1 MSIIVDGY
9 FASRGS
15 NLGSLINGYIS
26 RKQQTLQDL
35 YAQRDAIGE
44 LYNKVASGLYA
55 SNNELYQLNSY
66 YNTQIL
72 NKTSNISKLMSQ
84 INITKNKIAG
94 LDSCFNS
101 YKNTA
106 TSLDSFLESL
116 REASNTSSI
125 IDFTNTSE
133 SVMDVE
139 IKNSTNVT
147 TQRIEYNVKQVATAT
162 KATSSVLYGE
172 NISKSTLVTDLLAGR
187 YDTAKLVGTRSD
199 LSETMTMEQLGI
211 TEGYWEIGSTSLY
224 IAKTD
229 TLKDIADRLIAAG
242 YNAGV
247 QDGHFFIDDMNVKS
261 MNIHNQQST
270 FGEVLGLTV
279 STGNFQ
285 INGKE
290 ITIDNTTTI
299 QNLLDTINNGDYG
312 VGAIFENN
320 QLTLIANQTGN
331 VLIEID
337 KGTSNFTNVA
347 GFTLGGKMITDNLTL
362 GSDGS
367 QHVMTGSIDISSITD
382 NITGGE
388 FTIVKEHNGT
398 VLKDTITFAQ
408 GATNE
413 ETLNNVVD
421 AINASSLNLTAA
433 IVDNRF
439 VVTNNEKGSDYQLTF
454 ESGESNFT
462 EKVGLTDPI
471 ISTGNPSFDENTSYF
486 TTIYGINNIADPA
499 TTTITAGSFKI
510 NGTTIN
516 LSAGSINSAIAT
528 INAQTATTGVLA
540 EYKNGVVL
548 LRNEYTGNENIY
560 IEGGTSNFGEIAGL
574 TTASITTSTATIG
587 QVGSKTTLTGSESVS
602 STLAIEASTIK
613 INGTDVSLS
622 AGTLQQVVDEFNAN
636 YSSTLNLTFSISAN
650 DKLVITETRNGELPI
665 SVSNVSGN
673 LAQLTGIAGYQTVKG
688 VEEKYGSS
696 RTTFTTTK
704 NVSYTTQILDSKI
717 NINGHEFIVSG
728 TIADVISTVNSH
740 SGTTGV
746 EAYIDTN
753 NKFVLRNINTGSEG
767 ISFAVTD
774 GDLGRVVGTGTYTTV
789 SGSATHSD
797 KVLATVTG
805 AKTGLDEF
813 SQVLAGSKIQFG
825 TTVIDLGASVG
836 AALLAINTNKDVTG
850 VEAFLNSSGQ
860 FVLQATNDEM
870 ASIEFS
876 VIGTG
881 DFGRVTGLG
890 SYTVG
895 ASTSNGE
902 IQGASYSKLVGVNNV
917 ALDTEITA
925 SSITLSYVNDLGVN
939 VSKTF
944 ELADGTLENA
954 MKVINDANW
963 YVKAEIVE
971 NKLQFVSRTT
981 GPFQIGLTVNSV
993 NGVTGDF
1000 GRVVGMANNVTGI
1013 GSSSHL
1019 GKNPATYVGATSGL
1033 NATDEL
1039 IGTNTITLWMT
1050 RTKANTGV
1058 ATEGGS
1064 GALASV
1070 SQTVTFTDKDGDGK
1084 ISIQDAIDS
1093 INDVKSTTK
1102 IEASL
1107 VNGQF
1112 VLTQIDANT
1121 AGEGDTINFTLAGDG
1136 DFARVAGYGTYTTIG
1151 ETNTGVVTGQSFTTL
1166 VGSRDITADNEVL
1179 SGSFVFSIKKAGA
1192 DNSAAIDVT
1201 TTINIADGT
1210 MADAIT
1216 SINTQLA
1223 AAGIGVTASIT
1234 DGKLQF
1240 KSDIAGDYN
1249 IAVNM
1254 DNSDFGRVV
1263 GIGAHTTIDGNYVT
1277 VGKTAAI
1284 VTGGET
1290 GLTRDSQIVGSVNL
1304 TLQGL
1309 ITRTTTGVDTEG
1321 GTNNTVSSVRTI
1333 TLSGTIGDAI
1343 DAINAQTS
1351 VTQIKAYLDAQ
1362 GRFVLEQTNQNTE
1375 NEFDTISF
1383 SVSGTGDFGV
1393 VTGLSTYISYGQ
1405 ADNGTTSGQVNS
1417 YIAGVVDNLK
1427 GTEQITAG
1435 VATITLTNNT
1445 SSWDAPTVTSFNVNI
1460 SGTVESAAAQIT
1472 AQAAAL
1478 GYQLEAYINETTG
1491 RFTIKSTSNG
1501 EDSIAITVANSDLG
1515 RVTGIANYSMDYST
1529 VTSAQSTYEL
1539 HPIFTGGNA
1548 VNEDINV
1555 ISGSLKIG
1563 DYTIS
1568 TVNKTMAQIV
1578 NEVNNLGIAGVT
1590 ADLDT
1595 GYFRIKMFESSVD
1608 DPYNVV
1614 ATGDFARLTG
1624 LGGYSVGSATYIDG
1638 SYTISD
1644 GTPSYQTKS
1653 VMGLTS
1659 TTTFVGGSVTIEHSD
1674 GNGGTSSF
1682 TIDTTG
1688 KTIEQVVNE
1697 INSVGQSGSS
1707 VNSTDGYSLNYVY
1720 ASYENEQIVIKTNEF
1735 EHKVTATGDFS
1746 RITGF
1751 SEYKSDF
1758 ATVTNPTSTV
1768 ETGTLQYTSKNN
1780 SVLSSTTTFTDG
1792 VLQITFE
1799 NGTNGTKTI
1808 STNAA
1813 GKSVAQVVSALQTQA
1828 DNYYAAY
1835 SKDGY
1840 ITSRPIISFDE
1851 TTGKISIQTYGESH
1865 DVTATGNV
1873 ATLTGFDGSYEF
1885 SIAPMK
1891 DIVTYNKD
1899 GVLVGGTNVSDSNG
1913 AALAGQAGTID
1924 FYNGST
1930 KIGSITVSET
1940 DNLNQ
1945 VLAKINAM
1953 TVDYEGP
1960 ADTTNLNW
1968 DNSISASIVGD
1979 KIQLSFGA
1987 GMQDFKVSGTSS
1999 FVYYYGLG
2007 STETVLS
2014 ERATTYN
2021 VANEKDV
2028 YIYSNGSITGS
2039 VDVKDMLTTGS
2050 LTVGNTNIGPFSGQ
2064 QNGVLT
2070 FVSQIDGNSYA
2081 VGNVEVLATDS
2092 LDDVMN
2098 KINNM
2103 VAVNAIT
2110 PDGVEI
2116 NKINGFKASFTADGK
2131 IQITYG
2137 GQQGA
2142 VRIQDTS
2149 GFAQYYGLTD
2159 SSQTWAPNFTNTQL
2173 ERPYP
2178 DEVGQSVVTGSSLGY
2193 TENSVLGGLQAG
2205 VFSVSINGKTVNVN
2219 YTNTESIAVIMSRL
2233 VDIANQTDGSG
2244 LFDYNG
2250 DLDYNILPI
2259 ENDRLAY
2266 TINGNGQLVI
2276 TAGVEVRTLDKLVI
2290 KDISGNFARIT
2301 GIATTP
2307 EGYTGPTGAVVPSA
2321 TPGIVVDGTD
2331 YIVTTYAGTGSHGT
2345 FSYVGASINDL
2356 TGNSV
2361 LTGIE
2366 NGGFYFKTTDGDKW
2380 ISVNQ
2385 GESVNDIL
2393 AKINALNPSISATF
2407 DEANHR
2413 IKITA
2418 TDNAMQ
2424 EMIITGDTS
2433 GFVQRVGLSKTDY
2446 THNSNYT
2453 NVQETYGFTK
2463 IYGSVDNL
2471 HDTHILGN
2479 IQGGVTGATETVV
2492 LQSGSGSVNITISDD
2507 ESLNSIIQKIKNTGK
2522 YDAGIDGGKF
2532 WIQSLAD
2539 SSEKVV
2545 ISDSNFARIVGL
2557 NGDYETL
2564 GNGNLTVGT
2573 LGTMSYTGAAIAGLQ
2588 GSTNLTIDSSLTGV
2602 GDGSIRVTL
2611 SDKTSNTINV
2621 ATKTFDV
2628 AISADMSVDDIM
2640 TAIKT
2645 ASVNAGVTGLDIY
2658 FDDSTHQV
2666 KLSISANQAEQITF
2680 TGLDSKGTEL
2690 VNRLGLATA
2699 NATTTKTG
2707 VNTKESDGVSRITG
2721 SIANLHGSH
2730 ILANLSSETFTI
2742 SGPNGSVN
2750 IAITAGQSLSEII
2763 SSINTQA
2770 GGKYIANINSEGRF
2784 IIESTNH
2791 SSSAISITSTDFTR
2805 RVGLVASNTTE
2816 GAYSQTVSGSHGN
2829 FIFYGAGGTGGTGID
2844 GMKGTTVFTG
2854 LSSGSFKF
2862 TLGETSINTP
2872 DGKMVY
2878 HAETTYTVNVSSTDT
2893 VQAILNKMKNA
2904 VVAGGGVSA
2913 SDMEFT
2919 VAVDNT
2925 TNKGRIYIKMSG
2937 KDASQITFS
2946 NDTSGFV
2953 TMAGLSNVGSTTAPN
2968 YTAVDRSYGKAV
2980 MTGSMTNLK
2989 AEHVFGNMQAGTMVV
3004 SAGASISATINITAA
3019 DSIQDIA
3026 DKLNATGKFQAGL
3039 TENGSFYIKSVN
3051 EASADITVSG
3061 TSDFYKLVGI
3071 NAGSWS
3077 ATATHTAGSYG
3088 LSKITGSS
3096 SGLTLNQKFNNMTS
3110 GTFEISAAGLRT
3122 LSVNVTAGS
3131 TTIANVIDYINNTA
3145 TSDYRAEL
3153 NANGQVVIH
3162 TKVENGA
3169 TVVVKDGTSNYAQV
3183 LGFTSG
3189 TIGNA
3194 SVSNIG
3200 KSDRY
3205 STLTGATTGLDSNMK
3220 FSAGDFIITVENPD
3234 GTTVEKTF
3242 TLTGTETLATIAAT
3256 ISNST
3261 LGLNAVVDATTGQL
3275 VLTAKNSGAYSIYA
3289 TDGTANFA
3297 EITGLTR
3304 NNSQIQPAQRGTLAT
3319 LTSGKTAD
3327 SAELLGF
3334 TEGTFFVSLTDKAGN
3349 ITATQK
3355 ITINSGNTVSDIC
3368 DKITNSGI
3376 GIKAEIDATTGCIV
3390 LTRTSSTT
3398 DGGLRIDKGTSDFTN
3413 KVGFTSGGTQ
3423 SSAAISTAGTDASN
3437 TVYVGATL
3445 ITSDI
3450 STKLGVLG
3458 ITDGTI
3464 KINNRVINITTDD
3477 TIETLL
3483 NKINNSFTAADDFG
3497 VTAEFIDSKIVLTSN
3512 IKADN
3517 ARITLEAGSSNALEV
3532 LGFTNGMTLNASIEE
3547 VGLNAIYTINGTEYE
3562 TLTNIIALDGN
3573 GNIVAADSID
3583 EAIRLTIKE
3592 VGSGYIDFG
3601 KKSVED
3607 AYLKLVQFASKFNI
3621 AMATSQNSA
3630 LTDSYGFKALL
3641 ATVQAAITNDVGDI
3655 TNVEK
3660 ELADIGITL
3669 YTSYG
3674 LNGTV
3679 KMTMAISR
3687 EKFIDAMMQNTT
3699 RVTDVLIGNDAQ
3711 PIDGATA
3718 GSFIRLKETL
3728 DTEVDPISG
3737 YFKANNRLLSAQ
3749 QKALEKELVLEKGD
3763 LAKLEAE
3770 LSISQNDLEEMKN
3783 KEELENLL
3791 QSIAEQMGTINEL
3804 IDKLNKQYA
3813 RSLAVLTVNKN
3824 NPSFN

>member
-9 FASRGS
+9 FTSRGS
-15 NLGSLINGYIS
+15 NLGNLINGYIS

-35 YAQRDAIGE
+35 YAQRDAIGD

-116 REASNTSSI
+116 REASNASSRL
-125 IDFTNTSE
+125 DFTNTGE
-133 SVMDVE
+133 SIMDVE

-162 KATSSVLYGE
+162 KATSSVLNGE

-211 TEGYWEIGSTSLY
+211 TEGYWEIGNTSLY

-229 TLKDIADRLIAAG
+229 TLKDIADRLIADG

-247 QDGHFFIDDMNVKS
+247 QDGHFFIDDKNIKT

-270 FGEVLGLTV
+270 FGEVVGLTV

-367 QHVMTGSIDISSITD
+367 QHVMTGSIDISSIAG
-382 NITGGE
+382 NLTGGE
-388 FTIVKEHNGT
+388 FTIVKTHNGT
-398 VLKDTITFAQ
+398 TLKDTITFAQ
-408 GATNE
+408 GASNA
-413 ETLNNVVD
+413 ETLNNVIT
-421 AINASSLNLTAA
+421 AINASSLNLTAS
-433 IVDNRF
+433 IVNDRF
-439 VVTNNEKGSDYQLTF
+439 VVTNNEKGADYQLTF

-462 EKVGLTDPI
+462 EKVGLTNPI
-471 ISTGNPSFDENTSYF
+471 LTTGTPSFDENTSYF

-528 INAQTATTGVLA
+528 INTHSATTGVLA

-548 LRNEYTGNENIY
+548 LRNEYTGNENLY

-574 TTASITTSTATIG
+574 TTTSITTSTATIG
-587 QVGSKTTLTGSESVS
+587 QVGSKTTLTGSESVTS
-602 STLAIEASTIK
+602 SLAIEASTLK
-613 INGTDVSLS
+613 INGTNVTLS
-622 AGTLQQVVDEFNAN
+622 AGTLQQVVDEFNTN

-665 SVSNVSGN
+665 SVSSVSGN

-688 VEEKYGSS
+688 TEEKYGSS

-704 NVSYTTQILDSKI
+704 NVSHTTQILDSKI
-717 NINGHEFIVSG
+717 NINGHEFIVSD

-753 NKFVLRNINTGSEG
+753 NKFVLRNVNTGSEG
-767 ISFAVTD
+767 ISFTVTD
-774 GDLGRVVGTGTYTTV
+774 GDFGRVVGTGSYTTI
-789 SGSATHSD
+789 SGTTTHTD

-813 SQVLAGSKIQFG
+813 SQVLAGSKIKIG
-825 TTVIDLGASVG
+825 TSIIDLGASVG
-836 AALLAINTNKDVTG
+836 AALLAINTNKEVTG
-850 VEAFLNSSGQ
+850 VEAFLNASGQ

-870 ASIEFS
+870 ASIEFQ

-902 IQGASYSKLVGVNNV
+902 IQGSTYSKLTGVNNV

-954 MKVINDANW
+954 MKTINDANW
-963 YVKAEIVE
+963 YVKAEIVG

-981 GPFQIGLTVNSV
+981 GPFQIGLTVNSI

-1000 GRVVGMANNVTGI
+1000 GRVVGMANNVTGV

-1019 GKNPATYVGATSGL
+1019 GKDPATYVGATSGL
-1033 NATDEL
+1033 TASDEL

-1050 RTKANTGV
+1050 RTKTNTGV

-1064 GALASV
+1064 GSLASV
-1070 SQTVTFTDKDGDGK
+1070 AQTVTFVDKDGDGK
-1084 ISIQDAIDS
+1084 ISIQDAISS

-1136 DFARVAGYGTYTTIG
+1136 DFARVAGYGTYVTIG
-1151 ETNTGVVTGQSFTTL
+1151 KANTGVVTGQSFTTL
-1166 VGSRDITADNEVL
+1166 VGSREITASNEVL
-1179 SGSFVFSIKKAGA
+1179 SGSFTFSIKKGGA
-1192 DNSAAIDVT
+1192 DNSAAIDIT
-1201 TTINIADGT
+1201 TTINIADGAMT
-1210 MADAIT
+1210 DAIN

-1223 AAGIGVTASIT
+1223 AAGIAVTASIT

-1249 IAVNM
+1249 ISVNM

-1263 GIGAHTTIDGNYVT
+1263 GIGAHTTFDGNHT
-1277 VGKTAAI
+1277 TLGKTAAI

-1321 GTNNTVSSVRTI
+1321 GTNNVVSSVRTI
-1333 TLSGTIGDAI
+1333 TLSGTIGEAI
-1343 DAINAQTS
+1343 DAINAQSS
-1351 VTQIKAYLDAQ
+1351 VTQIKAYLDGQ
-1362 GRFVLEQTNQNTE
+1362 GRFILEQTNQNTA

-1383 SVSGTGDFGV
+1383 SVSGTGDFGL
-1393 VTGLSTYISYGQ
+1393 VTGLSTYITYGQ
-1405 ADNGTTSGQVNS
+1405 TDNGTTTGQSNS

-1435 VATITLTNNT
+1435 VATITLTN
-1445 SSWDAPTVTSFNVNI
+1445 SVDSWGAPSVSTFNVNI
-1460 SGTVESAAAQIT
+1460 SGTVENAAAQIT

-1478 GYQLEAYINETTG
+1478 GHQLEAYIDETTG
-1491 RFTIKSTSNG
+1491 RFTIKSKTTG
-1501 EDSIAITVANSDLG
+1501 EDAISITIANSDLG
-1515 RVTGIANYSMDYST
+1515 RVTGIANYSMNYST

-1539 HPIFTGGNA
+1539 HPILTGGNA
-1548 VNEDINV
+1548 VTEDINSS
-1555 ISGSLKIG
+1555 SGSLKIG

-1578 NEVNNLGIAGVT
+1578 NEVNNLNIAGVT

-1608 DPYNVV
+1608 DPYEVV

-1624 LGGYSVGSATYIDG
+1624 LGGYTVGAATYVDG

-1653 VMGLTS
+1653 VMGLTA
-1659 TTTFVGGSVTIEHSD
+1659 TTQFVGGSLTIEHSD
-1674 GNGGTSSF
+1674 GNGGTASF
-1682 TIDTTG
+1682 TINTTG
-1688 KTIEQVVNE
+1688 KTIQQVVNE
-1697 INSVGQSGSS
+1697 INSVGQSGAS

-1735 EHKVTATGDFS
+1735 EHKITATGDFA

-1758 ATVTNPTSTV
+1758 STITNPTSTV

-1792 VLQITFE
+1792 ILQVTFE
-1799 NGTNGTKTI
+1799 NGTNGTISI

-1828 DNYYAAY
+1828 NNYYAAY

-1840 ITSRPIISFDE
+1840 ITTRPIISFDE

-1885 SIAPMK
+1885 SITPTK

-1899 GVLVGGTNVSDSNG
+1899 GLLIGGTNISNSNG

-1930 KIGSITVSET
+1930 KIGSIEVEET
-1940 DNLNQ
+1940 DSLNQ

-1960 ADTTNLNW
+1960 TDTTNLNW

-2007 STETVLS
+2007 STETTLS
-2014 ERATTYN
+2014 ERSTTYN

-2050 LTVGNTNIGPFSGQ
+2050 LTVGGTNIGPFSGQ

-2081 VGNVEVLATDS
+2081 VGNVEVLATDT

-2116 NKINGFKASFTADGK
+2116 NKINGFKASFTAEGK

-2137 GQQGA
+2137 GQQGS

-2159 SSQTWAPNFTNTQL
+2159 HSQTWVQNSTTTEM

-2178 DEVGQSVVTGSSLGY
+2178 DTVGQSVVTGSSLGY

-2205 VFSVSINGKTVNVN
+2205 VFSVSINGKTVNVS
-2219 YTNTESIAVIMSRL
+2219 YTNTESIATIMSRL
-2233 VDIANQTDGSG
+2233 VNIANQTDGSG
-2244 LFDYNG
+2244 LYDYNG

-2259 ENDRLAY
+2259 ENDRLTY
-2266 TINGNGQLVI
+2266 TINANGQLVV
-2276 TAGVEVRTLDKLVI
+2276 TAGVETRTADKLVI

-2307 EGYTGPTGAVVPSA
+2307 DGYTGPTGTVTPSA
-2321 TPGIVVDGTD
+2321 TPGIVVDGTN
-2331 YIVTTYAGTGSHGT
+2331 YIVTTYEETGTHGT
-2345 FSYVGASINDL
+2345 FSYTGASINDL

-2366 NGGFYFKTTDGDKW
+2366 NGGFYFKTTNGNKW
-2380 ISVNQ
+2380 ISVNK
-2385 GESVNDIL
+2385 GEAVNDIL
-2393 AKINALNPSISATF
+2393 AKINALNPSINATF

-2433 GFVQRVGLSKTDY
+2433 GFVQRVGLSKTDFTY
-2446 THNSNYT
+2446 NTNYT
-2453 NVQETYGFTK
+2453 NEKETFGFTK
-2463 IYGSVDNL
+2463 IYGTVDNL
-2471 HDTHILGN
+2471 HDSHILGN

-2492 LQSGSGSVNITISDD
+2492 IQSGAGTVNISIGDD

-2522 YDAGIDGGKF
+2522 YDAGIVDGKF
-2532 WIQSLAD
+2532 WIQSLTD
-2539 SSEKVV
+2539 SPDKVV

-2564 GNGNLTVGT
+2564 GNGTLTVGT
-2573 LGTMSYTGAAIAGLQ
+2573 LGTMTYTGAAVAGLQ
-2588 GSTNLTIDSSLTGV
+2588 GSTNLTIDTSLTGT
-2602 GDGSIRVTL
+2602 GDGSFRVTL
-2611 SDKTSNTINV
+2611 SDKTANTINI

-2628 AISADMSVDDIM
+2628 AINSNMTVDEIM

-2680 TGLDSKGTEL
+2680 TGLDGRGTEL

-2699 NATTTKTG
+2699 NVTTTKTG

-2721 SIANLHGSH
+2721 SITNLHGTH
-2730 ILANLSSETFTI
+2730 ILANLTSETFTI

-2750 IAITAGQSLSEII
+2750 ISITAGKSLSELI

-2770 GGKYIANINSEGRF
+2770 GGKYIANLNSEGRF
-2784 IIESTNH
+2784 IIESTND
-2791 SSSAISITSTDFTR
+2791 SASAISISSTDFTR

-2816 GAYSQTVSGSHGN
+2816 GAYSQTTSGSHGN

-2844 GMKGTTVFTG
+2844 GMKGSTIFTG
-2854 LSSGSFKF
+2854 LSNGSFKF

-2872 DGKMVY
+2872 DGKLVY
-2878 HAETTYTVNVSSTDT
+2878 HAQTTYTVNVSSTDT
-2893 VQAILNKMKNA
+2893 VQTILNKMKNA
-2904 VVAGGGVSA
+2904 IVAGGGVSA
-2913 SDMEFT
+2913 SDMEFS

-2937 KDASQITFS
+2937 KDASQISFS

-2953 TMAGLSNVGSTTAPN
+2953 TMAGLSNTGATTSAD

-2980 MTGSMTNLK
+2980 MTGSMTNLNSN
-2989 AEHVFGNMQAGTMVV
+2989 HVFGNMQTGTMIV
-3004 SAGASISATINITAA
+3004 SAGSISTTINIAA
-3019 DSIQDIA
+3019 TDSIQDVA
-3026 DKLNATGKFQAGL
+3026 DKLVASGKFQAGL
-3039 TENGSFYIKSVN
+3039 TENGSFYIKSIS
-3051 EASADITVSG
+3051 ETASDISLSG

-3077 ATATHTAGSYG
+3077 ATATHTAGSHG

-3110 GTFEISAAGLRT
+3110 GTFEIYAAGLRT
-3122 LSVNVTAGS
+3122 LSINVTAGS

-3153 NANGQVVIH
+3153 NANGQLVIH

-3169 TVVVKDGTSNYAQV
+3169 TVAVRDGTSNYAQIMG
-3183 LGFTSG
+3183 LTAG
-3189 TIGNA
+3189 TIDNT
-3194 SVSNIG
+3194 SITNVG

-3234 GTTVEKTF
+3234 GTTVSKTF
-3242 TLTGTETLATIAAT
+3242 TLTGTESLSTIAAT

-3261 LGLNAVVDATTGQL
+3261 LGLNAAINATTGQL
-3275 VLTAKNSGAYSIYA
+3275 VLTAKNSGAYSIFA

-3304 NNSQIQPAQRGTLAT
+3304 NNSQIQPAQKGTLAT
-3319 LTSGKTAD
+3319 LTSNKTAD
-3327 SAELLGF
+3327 SAELLGY

-3349 ITATQK
+3349 VTSTQK

-3376 GIKAEIDATTGCIV
+3376 GIKAEIDANTGYIV
-3390 LTRTSSTT
+3390 LTRTSSTV

-3413 KVGFTSGGTQ
+3413 KIGFTSGGTQ
-3423 SSAAISTAGTDASN
+3423 SAAAISTAGTDASK
-3437 TVYVGATL
+3437 TVLSGSTL
-3445 ITSDI
+3445 TTSDI

-3477 TIETLL
+3477 TIETLI
-3483 NKINNSFTAADDFG
+3483 NKINNTFSASDDFG
-3497 VTAEFIDSKIVLTSN
+3497 VKAEFTGNRIVLTSN
-3512 IKADN
+3512 INADN
-3517 ARITLEAGSSNALEV
+3517 ARITLEPGSSNALEV
-3532 LGFTNGMTLNASIEE
+3532 LGFTNGMTLNASLEE
-3547 VGLNAIYTINGTEYE
+3547 AGLNAIYSINGTEYE
-3562 TLTNIIALDGN
+3562 TLTNIIALDGS
-3573 GNIVAADSID
+3573 GNIVAADSVD
-3583 EAIRLTIKE
+3583 EAIRLTIKD
-3592 VGSGYIDFG
+3592 VGTGYIDFG
-3601 KKSVED
+3601 KKSVEE
-3607 AYLKLVQFASKFNI
+3607 AYMKLVQFASKFNT
-3621 AMATSQNSA
+3621 AMSLSQNSA
-3630 LTDSYGFKALL
+3630 LTEQYGFKALL
-3641 ATVQAAITNDVGDI
+3641 STIQAAITNDVGSI
-3655 TNVEK
+3655 TKVEK

-3674 LNGTV
+3674 VNGTV
-3679 KMTMAISR
+3679 KMSMAISR
-3687 EKFIDAMMQNTT
+3687 EKFVDAMMQNTS
-3699 RVTDVLIGNDAQ
+3699 RVTDLLIGNDSQ

-3728 DTEVDPISG
+3728 DAEIDPISG
-3737 YFKANNRLLSAQ
+3737 YFKANSRLLNAQ
-3749 QKALEKELVLEKGD
+3749 QKALEKELVMEKGD

-3770 LSISQNDLEEMKN
+3770 LAISQNDLEEMKN

-3791 QSIAEQMGTINEL
+3791 SNIAEQMGVINGL